1 MPDSHPKILIQLIG
15 AQAQP
20 NAVCIKTVNPQV
32 VVNVHTEKTKTVA
45 NHLEDFLRT
54 HLRHIRYQSIQ
65 ASAFPSV
72 DETKVLFGKIFTL
85 LREKVGD
92 AEYIVNYT
100 GGTKPMSIGAFLA
113 GLECGAKLLYVEN
126 ANVIREGEGL
136 EVSRQWRPQQLSLEE
151 TLAIEG
157 TAIQDTVE
165 LSPRRIAMAHQIRRL
180 REKENKKFKENRFCF
195 YPASKEQ
202 SFKKVPSNI
211 TEHFKKVLRFGIENG
226 GIFNDLIAL
235 CKEEAW
241 LNPDS
246 SISGELLNDFKKLSS
261 VNAFL
266 DGGWWEV
273 LVAEAF
279 KRLAPGDSTRWS
291 VTAAGNMEDDV
302 LSVFAGRLFVV
313 SCKAGYDQKGFKSEF
328 HRIADRAKQLGG
340 SHAVP
345 VFARYGPLSPEMK
358 DYSRQLKIP
367 VIRPFMLSAS
377 NCNKLKEELI
387 QFSLNIQKTT

>member
-1 MPDSHPKILIQLIG
+1 MSGTPPKILVQLVG

-20 NAVCIKTVNPQV
+20 NVVCIKTVNPQA
-32 VVNVHTEKTKTVA
+32 VVNIYTEKTKPVVC
-45 NHLEDFLRT
+45 HLEDFLRT
-54 HLRHIRYQSIQ
+54 HLRHIRFHSVK
-65 ASAFPSV
+65 ASDFPSV
-72 DETKVLFGKIFTL
+72 HETKALFEKIFTS
-85 LREKVGD
+85 LRKTTGS
-92 AEYIVNYT
+92 AEFIVNCT

-113 GLECGAKLLYVEN
+113 GRECGAKLLYVEN
-126 ANVIREGEGL
+126 ANTIREGEGL

-157 TAIQDTVE
+157 TAIQDAVE

-180 REKENKKFKENRFCF
+180 REKENKKFKEYRFCF

-235 CKEEAW
+235 CKEETW

-261 VNAFL
+261 ANAFL

-291 VTAAGNMEDDV
+291 VTATGNMEDDV
-302 LSVFAGRLFVV
+302 LSVFEGRLFVV
-313 SCKAGYDQKGFKSEF
+313 SCKSGYDQKGFKSEF

-345 VFARYGPLSPEMK
+345 VFARYGPLSADMK
-358 DYSRQLKIP
+358 NYAYQLKIP
-367 VIRPFMLSAS
+367 VIFPYLLTQPRI
-377 NCNKLKEELI
+377 LKKELL
-387 QFSLNIQKTT
+387 QFVSKS